1 MITKHFYRLD
11 EVKTALMYAI
21 KKGRVLEPAFWC
33 EELACSG
40 YWIEAWATLLQ
51 SWLWFCLATN
61 PAWIQNRILFTEEDE
76 INNEEGKDIL
86 HQACYNL
93 CQAKKDNSLWAVL
106 ATVGSEMPDRVCGKR
121 PDGLTYESELDAYL
135 CAAICQGKAACAWW
149 AVKALEYKTGRI
161 PDIFLTSLMESVG
174 FVGSAWDQVSRCA
187 TVLVACT
194 PDNEYDTGMSPLL
207 MEQIRAWRAI
217 RLNRLA
223 RVYAIPD
230 ECLYGLTERGRME
243 RSKGTMEEL
252 YKIHDILYSGPED
265 SLSEPQAQIAT
276 TSSGALLLKRDVEEF
291 YASVFPDD
299 IPDEWSLADQR
310 KSHGP
315 GSLRKGE
322 TITLKKFG
330 LIWMTDP
337 CIYVWGFHESPC
349 HEATGL
355 EDVGLVH
362 MAKEDL
368 VMDGL
373 LKSVHKQLMIE

>member
-11 EVKTALMYAI
+11 EVKVALMYAI
-21 KKGRVLEPAFWC
+21 KKGRALEAAFWC

-40 YWIEAWATLLQ
+40 YWMEAWATLLQ
-51 SWLWFCLATN
+51 SWLWFSLVTN
-61 PAWIQNRILFTEEDE
+61 PAWIQNRICFTEEDE
-76 INNEEGKDIL
+76 INNEEGKGIL

-93 CQAKKDNSLWAVL
+93 CMSKKDNSLWAIL
-106 ATVGSEMPDRVCGKR
+106 ATVDSEMPDRVCGKK
-121 PDGLTYESELDAYL
+121 PEGLTYESELDAYL

-149 AVKALEYKTGRI
+149 AVKTLNYKTGRI
-161 PDIFLTSLMESVG
+161 PDIFLESLMESVG
-174 FVGSAWDQVSRCA
+174 FIGPSWNQVARCA
-187 TVLVACT
+187 AVLVACT
-194 PDNEYDTGMSPLL
+194 PDNEYDTGMSPALVT
-207 MEQIRAWRAI
+207 EIRRWRGI
-217 RLNRLA
+217 TMNRKA

-230 ECLYGLTERGRME
+230 ECLYGLTERGRLE
-243 RSKGTMEEL
+243 RTGTTMKEL
-252 YKIHDILYSGPED
+252 YTLHVLLYDGQDI
-265 SLSEPQAQIAT
+265 
-276 TSSGALLLKRDVEEF
+276 EEF
-291 YASVFPDD
+291 FRMTFPDD

-337 CIYVWGFHESPC
+337 CIYAWGFHESPC
-349 HEATGL
+349 HEARGL

-362 MAKEDL
+362 MEKEDL
-368 VMDGL
+368 PMESL

>member
-11 EVKTALMYAI
+11 EVKAALMYSI
-21 KKGRVLEPAFWC
+21 KKGRVLEAAFWC

-40 YWIEAWATLLQ
+40 YWMEAWATLLQ
-51 SWLWFCLATN
+51 SWLWFCLVTN
-61 PAWIQNRILFTEEDE
+61 PAWIQNRIFFTEADE

-93 CQAKKDNSLWAVL
+93 CIAKKDNSLWAIL

-121 PDGLTYESELDAYL
+121 PEGLTYESELDAYL

-149 AVKALEYKTGRI
+149 AVKALDYKTDRI
-161 PDIFLTSLMESVG
+161 PDIFLESLMESVG
-174 FVGSAWDQVSRCA
+174 FVGPSWNQVARCA
-187 TVLVACT
+187 AVLIAST
-194 PDNEYDTGMSPLL
+194 PDNEYDTGMSPALIK
-207 MEQIRAWRAI
+207 EIRRWRAI
-217 RLNRLA
+217 TMNRKA

-243 RSKGTMEEL
+243 RSRGTMEEL
-252 YKIHDILYSGPED
+252 YKIHDILYTGPED
-265 SLSEPQAQIAT
+265 M
-276 TSSGALLLKRDVEEF
+276 DEF
-291 YASVFPDD
+291 YASVFPDN

-315 GSLRKGE
+315 GILRIGE
-322 TITLKKFG
+322 TITLKKFS

-337 CIYVWGFHESPC
+337 CIYCWGFHGLVEG
-349 HEATGL
+349 EAKGL
-355 EDVGLVH
+355 EDVGLIH
-362 MAKEDL
+362 MEKDDL

>member
-11 EVKTALMYAI
+11 EVKAALMYAI
-21 KKGRVLEPAFWC
+21 KKGRVLEAAFWC

-40 YWIEAWATLLQ
+40 YWMEAWATLLQ
-51 SWLWFCLATN
+51 SWLWFSLVTN
-61 PAWIQNRILFTEEDE
+61 PAWIQNRICFCEEDS
-76 INNEEGKDIL
+76 INNEEGKDLL

-93 CQAKKDNSLWAVL
+93 CQSKKDNSLWAVL

-149 AVKALEYKTGRI
+149 AVKALDYKTGRI
-161 PDIFLTSLMESVG
+161 PDIFLESLMESVG
-174 FVGSAWDQVSRCA
+174 FVGPSWNQVTRCA

-194 PDNEYDTGMSPLL
+194 PDNEYDGSMSPVL

-243 RSKGTMEEL
+243 RNRGTMEEL
-252 YKIHDILYSGPED
+252 YKIHDILYTGPED
-265 SLSEPQAQIAT
+265 V
-276 TSSGALLLKRDVEEF
+276 DEF
-291 YASVFPDD
+291 YAHVFPDD

-315 GSLRKGE
+315 GILRTGE
-322 TITLKKFG
+322 TITLKKFS

-337 CIYVWGFHESPC
+337 CMYVWGFHESPC

>member
-1 MITKHFYRLD
+1 
-11 EVKTALMYAI
+11 
-21 KKGRVLEPAFWC
+21 
-33 EELACSG
+33 
-40 YWIEAWATLLQ
+40 
-51 SWLWFCLATN
+51 
-61 PAWIQNRILFTEEDE
+61 
-76 INNEEGKDIL
+76 
-86 HQACYNL
+86 
-93 CQAKKDNSLWAVL
+93 
-106 ATVGSEMPDRVCGKR
+106 MPDRVCGKR

-149 AVKALEYKTGRI
+149 AVKALDYKTGRI
-161 PDIFLTSLMESVG
+161 HDIFLTSLMESVG
-174 FVGSAWDQVSRCA
+174 FTGPAWDQVSRCA

-194 PDNEYDTGMSPLL
+194 PDNEYDTGMSPVL
-207 MEQIRAWRAI
+207 MEQVRAWRAI

-265 SLSEPQAQIAT
+265 I
-276 TSSGALLLKRDVEEF
+276 EEF

-330 LIWMTDP
+330 TIWMTDP
-337 CIYVWGFHESPC
+337 CIYAWGFHESPC